1 MRQSKVTNRPSETT
15 DQDATQTVS
24 RLSNDLK
31 GLRSAGIVLLLVPGL
46 MFCLRW
52 TSMDSLASGLFFFL
66 SIPVGI
72 MGAAFLLVWALK
84 ALKQKVKK

>member
-1 MRQSKVTNRPSETT
+1 
-15 DQDATQTVS
+15 
-24 RLSNDLK
+24 
-31 GLRSAGIVLLLVPGL
+31 
-46 MFCLRW
+46 
-52 TSMDSLASGLFFFL
+52 MDSLASGLFFFL